1 MSDENNIPLRQE
13 MFCSPLSVLSRFC
26 HNSPQKRLR
35 NFLRGDIMRKLWGRG
50 SGGRAMRS
58 QRIGQGF
65 ESPRLHQKTARTS
78 CLCSFLLSRGDS
90 AAHSLRRPAL
100 RAEPLLPVRADAL
113 LRPTRLRAQ
122 IKWRKTAI
130 PSLRSLRVPSSPPKN
145 AAKTQCLCRVFFSW
159 RRIGE
164 RTCVLACIFVMTTAP
179 AQYRCLHPLCAGSA
193 ACAARRFRLD
203 ETFFQCLHRD
213 IYGTLPSLR
222 TYGEAPLVFIVA
234 RGLCGAQLPPPRAT
248 R

>member
-1 MSDENNIPLRQE
+1 
-13 MFCSPLSVLSRFC
+13 
-26 HNSPQKRLR
+26 
-35 NFLRGDIMRKLWGRG
+35 
-50 SGGRAMRS
+50 MRS

-65 ESPRLHQKTARTS
+65 ESHRLHQKTARTS

-90 AAHSLRRPAL
+90 AAHSLRRSAL
-100 RAEPLLPVRADAL
+100 RAEPLLPVRADAP
-113 LRPTRLRAQ
+113 LRPVRLRAQ
-122 IKWRKTAI
+122 IRWRKTAI
-130 PSLRSLRVPSSPPKN
+130 QSLRSLRAPSSPPKN
-145 AAKTQCLCRVFFSW
+145 CTDILSVQFFIVA
-159 RRIGE
+159 RG
-164 RTCVLACIFVMTTAP
+164 TCALACIFVMTTAP

-234 RGLCGAQLPPPRAT
+234 RGLCGAHIRSTVPCAALPSLSQD
-248 R
+248 

>member
-145 AAKTQCLCRVFFSW
+145 AAKTQCLCRVFF
-159 RRIGE
+159 
-164 RTCVLACIFVMTTAP
+164 VAP
-179 AQYRCLHPLCAGSA
+179 YRGANLRASVHFCYDDCTGAISLFTSIV
-193 ACAARRFRLD
+193 RRFGGLRSK
-203 ETFFQCLHRD
+203 
-213 IYGTLPSLR
+213 TLSP
-222 TYGEAPLVFIVA
+222 
-234 RGLCGAQLPPPRAT
+234 
-248 R
+248 

>member
-1 MSDENNIPLRQE
+1 MKNFRIICPPASDDAASGAGEQETSGCTLRAGVQPSVAARGRGNKTPPP
-13 MFCSPLSVLSRFC
+13 FNTLYHRIAPSVLSAIRSARRKINSTNITPSMFC
-26 HNSPQKRLR
+26 HNSPQKCLR
-35 NFLRGDIMRKLWGRG
+35 NFPRGDIMRELWGRG

-65 ESPRLHQKTARTS
+65 ESPRLHQKTARIS

-145 AAKTQCLCRVFFSW
+145 AAKIQCLCRVFF
-159 RRIGE
+159 RG
-164 RTCVLACIFVMTTAP
+164 
-179 AQYRCLHPLCAGSA
+179 AG
-193 ACAARRFRLD
+193 
-203 ETFFQCLHRD
+203 
-213 IYGTLPSLR
+213 
-222 TYGEAPLVFIVA
+222 
-234 RGLCGAQLPPPRAT
+234 
-248 R
+248 

>member
-13 MFCSPLSVLSRFC
+13 MFCSPLSVLSMFC

-35 NFLRGDIMRKLWGRG
+35 NFSRGDIMRKLWGRG

-90 AAHSLRRPAL
+90 AAHGLRRPAL

-145 AAKTQCLCRVFFSW
+145 CT
-159 RRIGE
+159 
-164 RTCVLACIFVMTTAP
+164 
-179 AQYRCLHPLCAGSA
+179 
-193 ACAARRFRLD
+193 
-203 ETFFQCLHRD
+203 D
-213 IYGTLPSLR
+213 ILS
-222 TYGEAPLVFIVA
+222 VQFFIVA
-234 RGLCGAQLPPPRAT
+234 RGLCGAQLVPPRAT

>member
-13 MFCSPLSVLSRFC
+13 MFCSPLSVLSRFG

-78 CLCSFLLSRGDS
+78 CLCSSLLSRGDS

-100 RAEPLLPVRADAL
+100 CAEPLLPVRADAL

-145 AAKTQCLCRVFFSW
+145 CTDILS
-159 RRIGE
+159 
-164 RTCVLACIFVMTTAP
+164 VLF
-179 AQYRCLHPLCAGSA
+179 
-193 ACAARRFRLD
+193 
-203 ETFFQCLHRD
+203 
-213 IYGTLPSLR
+213 
-222 TYGEAPLVFIVA
+222 FIVA
-234 RGLCGAQLPPPRAT
+234 RGLCGAQLAPPSAT

>member
-35 NFLRGDIMRKLWGRG
+35 NFLRGDIMRKLRGRG
-50 SGGRAMRS
+50 SAGRAMRS

-65 ESPRLHQKTARTS
+65 ESPRLHQKMRQ
-78 CLCSFLLSRGDS
+78 RHNVS
-90 AAHSLRRPAL
+90 AA
-100 RAEPLLPVRADAL
+100 
-113 LRPTRLRAQ
+113 
-122 IKWRKTAI
+122 
-130 PSLRSLRVPSSPPKN
+130 
-145 AAKTQCLCRVFFSW
+145 FFSW

-164 RTCVLACIFVMTTAP
+164 RTCALACIFVMTTAP

-234 RGLCGAQLPPPRAT
+234 RGLCGAHIRSTVPCAALPSLSQG
-248 R
+248 